1 MPDVPM
7 DLLVLGGGAGIVLVA
22 VVLSAV
28 AMLQFGPR
36 ARLRKRIATIA
47 GPSRRGGA
55 ARAGGKTDARR
66 RTHVEDKLKQQEIGR
81 RKSPKEKIRRDL
93 EEAGLT
99 LSVRNYL
106 IICAVVAVVAAF
118 GYYLV
123 GPTIRHPLIGPLLIV
138 PIAFLGLP
146 KLVLRYLAKR
156 RKKAFTE
163 NFADSLDIIVRGIRS
178 GLPLGECLNIIAKES
193 PEPVRT
199 EFRLIT
205 DGIRLGMTLNE
216 ALQRALTRMP
226 TVEVKFFTIVLT
238 IQQQTG
244 GNLAETLDNLSSI
257 LRQRKKMQGKVQALS
272 SEAKSS
278 AMIIGSLPFLI
289 TGALLL
295 VQPDYIAMLFNT
307 EIGNIMLAGILL
319 WMGLG
324 IVIMKK
330 MVSFQI

>member
-36 ARLRKRIATIA
+36 ARLRKRIAIIA
-47 GPSRRGGA
+47 GPGRRGGA
-55 ARAGGKTDARR
+55 ARAGGKTDARH
-66 RTHVEDKLKQQEIGR
+66 RTRVEDKLKQQEIGR

-106 IICAVVAVVAAF
+106 IICAVVAVVSALLYPLLGLPRIA
-118 GYYLV
+118 
-123 GPTIRHPLIGPLLIV
+123 TPLIAI
-138 PIAFLGLP
+138 IAGVGLP

-244 GNLAETLDNLSSI
+244 GNLAETLSNLSGI

-289 TGALLL
+289 TGALLV

-307 EIGNIMLAGILL
+307 EMGNIMLAGILL
-319 WMGLG
+319 WMGIG
-324 IVIMKK
+324 IAIMKK

>member
-1 MPDVPM
+1 M

-36 ARLRKRIATIA
+36 ARLRKRIAIIA
-47 GPSRRGGA
+47 GPGRRGGA
-55 ARAGGKTDARR
+55 ARANGKTDARH
-66 RTHVEDKLKQQEIGR
+66 RTRVEDKLKQQETGR

-93 EEAGLT
+93 EEAGLD

-106 IICAVVAVVAAF
+106 IICAVVAVVSALLYPLLGLPRIA
-118 GYYLV
+118 
-123 GPTIRHPLIGPLLIV
+123 TPLIAIIV
-138 PIAFLGLP
+138 GVGLP

-244 GNLAETLDNLSSI
+244 GNLAETLSNLSGI

-307 EIGNIMLAGILL
+307 EMGNIMLAGILL
-319 WMGLG
+319 WMGIG
-324 IVIMKK
+324 IAIMKK

>member
-1 MPDVPM
+1 M

-36 ARLRKRIATIA
+36 ARLRKRIAIIA
-47 GPSRRGGA
+47 GPGRRGGA
-55 ARAGGKTDARR
+55 ARAGGKTSARH

-99 LSVRNYL
+99 LPVRNYL
-106 IICAVVAVVAAF
+106 IICAVVAVVSALLYPLLGLPRIA
-118 GYYLV
+118 
-123 GPTIRHPLIGPLLIV
+123 TPLIAIIV
-138 PIAFLGLP
+138 GVGLP

-244 GNLAETLDNLSSI
+244 GNLAETLSNLSGI

-307 EIGNIMLAGILL
+307 EMGNIMLAGILL
-319 WMGLG
+319 WMGIG
-324 IVIMKK
+324 IAIMKK

>member
-1 MPDVPM
+1 MPDALM

-47 GPSRRGGA
+47 GPSGRGGA

-66 RTHVEDKLKQQEIGR
+66 RTRVEDKLKQQEIGR

-93 EEAGLT
+93 EEAGLI

-106 IICAVVAVVAAF
+106 IICAVVAVVSALLYPLL
-118 GYYLV
+118 GLPRIV
-123 GPTIRHPLIGPLLIV
+123 TPLIAI
-138 PIAFLGLP
+138 IAGVGLP

-178 GLPLGECLNIIAKES
+178 ALPLGECLNIIAKES

-244 GNLAETLDNLSSI
+244 GNLAETLSNLSGI

-307 EIGNIMLAGILL
+307 EMGNIMLAGILL
-319 WMGLG
+319 WMGIG
-324 IVIMKK
+324 IAIMKK

>member
-1 MPDVPM
+1 MN
-7 DLLVLGGGAGIVLVA
+7 LLVLGGGAGIVLVA

-36 ARLRKRIATIA
+36 ARLRKRIATLA

-55 ARAGGKTDARR
+55 ARPDGKTDARR
-66 RTHVEDKLKQQEIGR
+66 RTHVEDKLKQQETGR
-81 RKSPKEKIRRDL
+81 RKSPKEKISRDL

-106 IICAVVAVVAAF
+106 IICAVVAVVSALLYSLLGLPRIA
-118 GYYLV
+118 
-123 GPTIRHPLIGPLLIV
+123 TPLIAIRAGV
-138 PIAFLGLP
+138 GLP

-244 GNLAETLDNLSSI
+244 GNLAETLSNLSSI

-307 EIGNIMLAGILL
+307 ELGNIMLAGILL

-324 IVIMKK
+324 IAIMKK
-330 MVSFQI
+330 MVSFEI

>member
-1 MPDVPM
+1 MPDAPM

-22 VVLSAV
+22 IVLSAV

-36 ARLRKRIATIA
+36 ARLRKRISTFA

-66 RTHVEDKLKQQEIGR
+66 RTRVEDKLKQQETGR
-81 RKSPKEKIRRDL
+81 RKSPKEKISRDL
-93 EEAGLT
+93 EKAGLT

-106 IICAVVAVVAAF
+106 IICAVVAVGAALLYPLLYPLL
-118 GYYLV
+118 GL
-123 GPTIRHPLIGPLLIV
+123 PRIATPLIAI
-138 PIAFLGLP
+138 IAGVGLP
-146 KLVLRYLAKR
+146 KLVLRHLAKR

-244 GNLAETLDNLSSI
+244 GNLAETLSNLSSI

-307 EIGNIMLAGILL
+307 EMGNIMLAGILL

-324 IVIMKK
+324 IAIMKK
-330 MVSFQI
+330 MVSFEI

>member
-1 MPDVPM
+1 M

-22 VVLSAV
+22 IVLSAV

-36 ARLRKRIATIA
+36 ARLRKRISTFA

-66 RTHVEDKLKQQEIGR
+66 RTRVEDKLKQQETGR
-81 RKSPKEKIRRDL
+81 RKSPKEKISRDL
-93 EEAGLT
+93 EKAGLT

-106 IICAVVAVVAAF
+106 IICAVVAVVSALLYPLLGLPRIA
-118 GYYLV
+118 
-123 GPTIRHPLIGPLLIV
+123 TPLIAI
-138 PIAFLGLP
+138 IAGVGLP
-146 KLVLRYLAKR
+146 KLVLRHLAKR

-178 GLPLGECLNIIAKES
+178 GLPLGECLNIIATES

-244 GNLAETLDNLSSI
+244 GNLAETLSNLSSI

-278 AMIIGSLPFLI
+278 AAIIGSLPFLI

-307 EIGNIMLAGILL
+307 QMGNIMLAGILL

-324 IVIMKK
+324 IAIMKK

>member
-1 MPDVPM
+1 M

-106 IICAVVAVVAAF
+106 IICAVVAVVSALLYPLLGLPRIA
-118 GYYLV
+118 
-123 GPTIRHPLIGPLLIV
+123 TPLIAIIV
-138 PIAFLGLP
+138 GVGLP

>member
-1 MPDVPM
+1 M

-47 GPSRRGGA
+47 GPRRRGGA

-66 RTHVEDKLKQQEIGR
+66 RTRVEDKLKQQEIGR

-106 IICAVVAVVAAF
+106 IICAVVAVVSSLLYPLL
-118 GYYLV
+118 GLPRI
-123 GPTIRHPLIGPLLIV
+123 GTPLIAI
-138 PIAFLGLP
+138 IAGVGLP

-244 GNLAETLDNLSSI
+244 GNLAETLSNLSGI

-307 EIGNIMLAGILL
+307 EMGHIMLAGVLL

-324 IVIMKK
+324 IAIMKK

>member
-1 MPDVPM
+1 M

-36 ARLRKRIATIA
+36 ARLRKRIAIIA
-47 GPSRRGGA
+47 GPGRRGGA
-55 ARAGGKTDARR
+55 ARAGGKASARHR
-66 RTHVEDKLKQQEIGR
+66 AHVEDKLKQQEIGR
-81 RKSPKEKIRRDL
+81 RKSPKEKIRRGL

-106 IICAVVAVVAAF
+106 IICAGVAVVSALLYPLL
-118 GYYLV
+118 GLPKI
-123 GPTIRHPLIGPLLIV
+123 GTPLIAI
-138 PIAFLGLP
+138 IAGIGLP
-146 KLVLRYLAKR
+146 KLVLRHLAKR

-178 GLPLGECLNIIAKES
+178 GLPLGECLNIIASEA

-226 TVEVKFFTIVLT
+226 TAEVKFFTIVLT

-244 GNLAETLDNLSSI
+244 GNLAETLSNLSGI

-289 TGALLL
+289 TGALLV

-307 EIGNIMLAGILL
+307 EMGNIMLAGILF

-324 IVIMKK
+324 IAIMKK

>member
-1 MPDVPM
+1 MPDAPM

-22 VVLSAV
+22 IVLSAV

-36 ARLRKRIATIA
+36 TRLRKRIATIA

-55 ARAGGKTDARR
+55 ARAGGKTDVRR
-66 RTHVEDKLKQQEIGR
+66 RTHVEDKLKQQETGR
-81 RKSPKEKIRRDL
+81 RKSPKEKINRDL
-93 EEAGLT
+93 EKAGLT

-106 IICAVVAVVAAF
+106 IICAVVAVVSALLYPLLGLPRIA
-118 GYYLV
+118 
-123 GPTIRHPLIGPLLIV
+123 TPLIAI
-138 PIAFLGLP
+138 IAGVGLP

-178 GLPLGECLNIIAKES
+178 GLPLGECLNIIAKEA

-244 GNLAETLDNLSSI
+244 GNLAETLSNLSSI

-307 EIGNIMLAGILL
+307 EMGNIMLAGILL

-324 IVIMKK
+324 IAIMKK
-330 MVSFQI
+330 MVSFEI

>member
-1 MPDVPM
+1 M
-7 DLLVLGGGAGIVLVA
+7 
-22 VVLSAV
+22 
-28 AMLQFGPR
+28 
-36 ARLRKRIATIA
+36 
-47 GPSRRGGA
+47 
-55 ARAGGKTDARR
+55 
-66 RTHVEDKLKQQEIGR
+66 
-81 RKSPKEKIRRDL
+81 
-93 EEAGLT
+93 
-99 LSVRNYL
+99 
-106 IICAVVAVVAAF
+106 
-118 GYYLV
+118 
-123 GPTIRHPLIGPLLIV
+123 
-138 PIAFLGLP
+138 
-146 KLVLRYLAKR
+146 
-156 RKKAFTE
+156 
-163 NFADSLDIIVRGIRS
+163 RGIRS
-178 GLPLGECLNIIAKES
+178 GLPLGECLNIIASEA

>member
-1 MPDVPM
+1 MPDAPM

-22 VVLSAV
+22 VVLSAM

-81 RKSPKEKIRRDL
+81 RKSPKQKIRRDL

-106 IICAVVAVVAAF
+106 IICAVVAVISALLYPLLGLPRIV
-118 GYYLV
+118 
-123 GPTIRHPLIGPLLIV
+123 TPLIAI
-138 PIAFLGLP
+138 IAGVGLP

-244 GNLAETLDNLSSI
+244 GNLAETLSNLSSI

-289 TGALLL
+289 IGALFL

-307 EIGNIMLAGILL
+307 EMGNIMLAGILL

-324 IVIMKK
+324 IAIMKK
-330 MVSFQI
+330 MVSFEI